1 MLYLPGRFGRDSK
14 CMFSKILMI
23 IMWNCAD
30 IRDPTHTQE
39 SKVYKEKSEIS
50 KLHTGMYQE
59 NNTGK
64 NVHTLFELQAF

>member
-1 MLYLPGRFGRDSK
+1 
-14 CMFSKILMI
+14 MI